1 MKHTVLKDRLI
12 SGLYGITPD
21 MTNTDALLARTEQVL
36 KGGARLIQ
44 YRNKAADKALRY
56 HQAKLLLQLCR
67 SYDIPMIINDYVDL
81 AVEIN
86 ADGVHV
92 GALDTSIKTARS
104 LLGTNKIIGAS
115 CYNTLELAIQAEKNS
130 ADYVAFGAF
139 YPTYT
144 KQTAVVAP
152 ISILCSAKKILTV
165 PIVSIG
171 GINLTNA
178 LPLIKSGVD
187 AVALCSALYQ
197 AEDPCKTAETFA
209 RFFD

>member
-1 MKHTVLKDRLI
+1 MRHTVLNNHMI

-21 MTNTDALLARTEQVL
+21 MADNDDLLARTEQVL

-44 YRNKAADKALRY
+44 YRNKAADEALR
-56 HQAKLLLQLCR
+56 HDQAKSLLQLCQ
-67 SYDIPMIINDYVDL
+67 SYGIPMIVNDHVNL
-81 AVEIN
+81 AAEID

-92 GALDTSIKTARS
+92 GAHDTGIKTARR
-104 LLGTNKIIGAS
+104 LLGANKIIGAS
-115 CYNTLELAIQAEKNS
+115 CYNALELAIQAEKNS
-130 ADYVAFGAF
+130 ADYIAFGAF
-139 YPTYT
+139 YPTLT
-144 KQTAVVAP
+144 KQAAVVAP
-152 ISILCSAKKILTV
+152 ISILNNAKKMLTV

-187 AVALCSALYQ
+187 AVAICSALYQ
-197 AEDPCKTAETFA
+197 TEDPCNTAETFA